1 VLRLAQ
7 RSREVTP
14 CSSKE
19 VPSDVTVHNAKEGI
33 KGGKKRRNQRPQGS
47 TMMTNHD
54 NSSNGEAS
62 NSSVRHVLT
71 TVHSDKH

>member
-1 VLRLAQ
+1 VLHLAQ

-19 VPSDVTVHNAKEGI
+19 APSDVAVHNAKEGI
-33 KGGKKRRNQRPQGS
+33 KGGKKRCKQRPQGS

-54 NSSNGEAS
+54 NGSNREAS
-62 NSSVRHVLT
+62 NSGVRHVWT
-71 TVHSDKH
+71 TVHNNKH

>member
-1 VLRLAQ
+1 
-7 RSREVTP
+7 VTP

-19 VPSDVTVHNAKEGI
+19 ASSDVAVHNAKEGI
-33 KGGKKRRNQRPQGS
+33 KGGKKRRKQCPQGS

-62 NSSVRHVLT
+62 NSGVRHVLT
-71 TVHSDKH
+71 TMHSDKH